1 MRPTYL
7 NPKKP
12 TMKDHLK
19 SLWLNARSLI
29 YAGLTLGG
37 ILVVLLGSI
46 LLLPLILILI
56 FSFNNLLRLNIHAC
70 FKRIGSYYPFLFIC
84 F

>member
-19 SLWLNARSLI
+19 SVWVNARSLI

-56 FSFNNLLRLNIHAC
+56 VGGILFFIYKLGVYNDTENL
-70 FKRIGSYYPFLFIC
+70 
-84 F
+84 

>member
-19 SLWLNARSLI
+19 SLWVNARSLI

-46 LLLPLILILI
+46 LLLPLVLILI
-56 FSFNNLLRLNIHAC
+56 VGGI
-70 FKRIGSYYPFLFIC
+70 LFFIYKLGVYNDTEN

>member
-56 FSFNNLLRLNIHAC
+56 VGGILFFVYKLGIYNDKENL
-70 FKRIGSYYPFLFIC
+70 
-84 F
+84 

>member
-19 SLWLNARSLI
+19 SLWVNARSLI

-46 LLLPLILILI
+46 LLLPLVLILI
-56 FSFNNLLRLNIHAC
+56 VGGILFFTYKLGIYNDKENL
-70 FKRIGSYYPFLFIC
+70 
-84 F
+84 

>member
-19 SLWLNARSLI
+19 SLWLNAQSLI

-46 LLLPLILILI
+46 LLLPLVLILI
-56 FSFNNLLRLNIHAC
+56 VGVILFFTYKLGIYDDKENL
-70 FKRIGSYYPFLFIC
+70 
-84 F
+84 